1 MPLKT
6 PKVALLIETSRGYGR
21 GLLRGISR
29 YAKHHGPWEFYIT
42 PGDFAQHL
50 PRIKQWS
57 GDGIIARLETPAIAR
72 DVCAANLPTI
82 ILDVSQNIPL
92 DMPELQRFSE
102 VASDSVEAGRMA
114 AEHLLDRGFK
124 QFAYVGEHGRIWSH
138 NREAGFRSALQKRGF
153 DALVY
158 EGPRNKQKQFWERE
172 QAVLAE
178 WLAALPKPIGVMAC
192 NDDRGRQV
200 LDACLTAGVK
210 SPLEAAVVGVDNDE
224 LLCELAMP
232 PLSSVALNSD
242 AGGYRA
248 AALLDDLMAGRR
260 RKPQR
265 VTVEPIGVVERRS
278 TQATAQYDP
287 DVAAAIH
294 FIHDH
299 AGQNIGVDDVVR
311 HVHMSRRTLEIRFRD
326 VVGRS
331 PYHEL
336 QRVRVERARR
346 LLMETDL
353 PIPRVAAA
361 AGFSSNAYLAQ
372 VFQKWV
378 GKTPS
383 QIRRQHRT

>member
-1 MPLKT
+1 MALKP

-21 GLLRGISR
+21 GMLRGISR
-29 YAKHHGPWEFYIT
+29 YARHHGPWEFYIT
-42 PGDFAQHL
+42 PGDFAQTL
-50 PRIKQWS
+50 PLMKQWG
-57 GDGIIARLETPAIAR
+57 GDGIIARLETEAVAR
-72 DVCAANLPTI
+72 EVCAANVPTI

-92 DMPELQRFSE
+92 DIPDLQRFSE
-102 VASDSVEAGRMA
+102 VVSDSNEAGRMA
-114 AEHLLDRGFK
+114 AEHLIDRGHT
-124 QFAYVGEHGRIWSH
+124 QFAYVGEYGRLWSR
-138 NREAGFRSALQKRGF
+138 NREMGFRSALQKHGF
-153 DALVY
+153 DAHVY
-158 EGPRNKQKQFWERE
+158 EPPTDGDLRSWERE
-172 QAVLAE
+172 QAVLIQ
-178 WLAALPKPIGVMAC
+178 WLADLPKPIGMMAC

-200 LDACLTAGVK
+200 LDACRRAGVK
-210 SPLEAAVVGVDNDE
+210 VPLEAALVGVDNDE

-248 AALLDDLMAGRR
+248 AALLDDLMSGRR

-287 DVAAAIH
+287 DVAEAIL

-299 AGQNIGVDDVVR
+299 AGQNIGVDDVVK
-311 HVHMSRRTLEIRFRD
+311 HVKMSRRTLEIRFRD

-361 AGFSSNAYLAQ
+361 AGFSSNAYLSQ

-383 QIRRQHRT
+383 RFRREHRT

>member
-1 MPLKT
+1 MSPKT

-29 YAKHHGPWEFYIT
+29 YTRHHGPWDVFIQ
-42 PGDFAQHL
+42 PGDFIQNL
-50 PRIKQWS
+50 PLVKQWG
-57 GDGIIARLETPAIAR
+57 GDGIIARLETEAIAR
-72 DVCAANLPTI
+72 AVCAANLPTI

-92 DMPELQRFSE
+92 DIPDLHRFSE
-102 VASDSVEAGRMA
+102 VASDSKEAARMA
-114 AEHLLDRGFK
+114 AEHLIDRGHT
-124 QFAYVGEHGRIWSH
+124 QFAYIGEYGRLWST
-138 NREAGFRSALQKRGF
+138 NRQEAFCQTLQQHGF
-153 DALVY
+153 DAHVY
-158 EGPRNKQKQFWERE
+158 EGPSKRDRSWERE
-172 QAVLAE
+172 QGVLAA
-178 WLAALPKPIGVMAC
+178 WLAELPKPIGIMAC

-200 LDACLTAGVK
+200 LDACRTAGVK
-210 SPLEAAVVGVDNDE
+210 VPLQAAVVGVDNDE

-232 PLSSVALNSD
+232 PLSSVALNAD

-248 AALLDDLMAGRR
+248 AALLDDLMSGRVR
-260 RKPQR
+260 EPER

-278 TQATAQYDP
+278 SQATAQYDP
-287 DVAAAIH
+287 DVAEALL

-299 AGQNIGVDDVVR
+299 AGQSIGVDDVVK
-311 HVHMSRRTLEIRFRD
+311 HVKMSRRTLEIRFRD

-353 PIPRVAAA
+353 PIPRVASA
-361 AGFSSNAYLAQ
+361 AGFSSNAYLSQ

-383 QIRRQHRT
+383 QFRREHRT

>member
-21 GLLRGISR
+21 NLLRGVAR
-29 YAKHHGPWEFYIT
+29 YAKHHGPWDFYIT
-42 PGDFAQHL
+42 PGDFAQTL
-50 PRIKQWS
+50 PLMQQWG

-72 DVCAANLPTI
+72 EICAAKIPTI
-82 ILDVSQNIPL
+82 ILDASQNIPL
-92 DMPELQRFSE
+92 DIPGLSDLSE
-102 VASDSVEAGRMA
+102 VASDSDAASRMA
-114 AEHLLDRGFK
+114 AEHLLDRGHT
-124 QFAYVGEHGRIWSH
+124 QFAYVGEFGRIWSTK
-138 NREAGFRSALQKRGF
+138 RQAGFLSALEERGYEAHIYEPPRAKSKRG
-153 DALVY
+153 
-158 EGPRNKQKQFWERE
+158 WEQE
-172 QAVLAE
+172 QSVLAE
-178 WLAALPKPIGVMAC
+178 WLAELPKPIGIMAC

-200 LDACLTAGVK
+200 LDACRSAGVRV
-210 SPLEAAVVGVDNDE
+210 PLEAAVVGVDNDE

-232 PLSSVALNSD
+232 PMSSVALNAD

-248 AALLDDLMAGRR
+248 AALLDDLMNGRQTE
-260 RKPQR
+260 PQQ
-265 VTVEPIGVVERRS
+265 VIVEPVGVIERRS

-287 DVAAAIH
+287 DVAAAIL

-299 AGQNIGVDDVVR
+299 AAQGIGVDDVVN
-311 HVHMSRRTLEIRFRD
+311 HVRLARRTLEIRFRE

-346 LLMETDL
+346 LLMETDM

-361 AGFSSNAYLAQ
+361 AGFSSNAYLSQ

-378 GKTPS
+378 GTTPS
-383 QIRRQHRT
+383 RFRREHRT